1 MRSKTSRWKSVI
13 VANFQILSALILM
26 HFCVSLDAGSSEV
39 VKQLYIRYRFLL
51 REANIWHWVW
61 GRQHS
66 VDYCLL
72 MWPVIL
78 SPMFQEGLNAK
89 SPLEHGREDQKILKL
104 LLLKQENCENCDKLW
119 QIVKIG
125 QQRERERER
134 ERSEIGWFL

>member
-1 MRSKTSRWKSVI
+1 
-13 VANFQILSALILM
+13 M
-26 HFCVSLDAGSSEV
+26 HFCVSLDADIKSGSREV
-39 VKQLYIRYRFLL
+39 EKQLYIRNRFLL

-104 LLLKQENCENCDKLW
+104 LPLNKKIVKIVTNCDKLW
-119 QIVKIG
+119 KLVNKE
-125 QQRERERER
+125 RERERER
-134 ERSEIGWFL
+134 EVK